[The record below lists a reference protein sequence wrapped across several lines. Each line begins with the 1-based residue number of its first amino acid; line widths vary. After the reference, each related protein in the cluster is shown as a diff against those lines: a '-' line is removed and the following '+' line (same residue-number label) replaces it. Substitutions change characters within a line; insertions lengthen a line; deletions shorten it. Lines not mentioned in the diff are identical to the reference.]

1 MESDEDE
8 DDVIGLDIF
17 DIHDKRSLTPEET
30 ILDPKLQKI
39 LDDFGLMHSYLN
51 DPAPSWTAEDHMASI
66 EKKMTECKLK
76 LDVDYYG
83 CTVKDGTQPVI
94 HRPPIEDVV
103 FYRNSTNM
111 EQPIL
116 GVLRGEAQLQFEQ
129 YPHWKECY
137 ASIYLQGNSIPKNI
151 LEGDMVETVRKQ
163 IDLLP
168 NFTESEY

>member
-1 MESDEDE
+1 MIDSNATSPVRADTLVIHWLTFVMESDEDE

-103 FYRNSTNM
+103 FIEIQQTWSNLFLAYFEVKLNYNSN
-111 EQPIL
+111 
-116 GVLRGEAQLQFEQ
+116 
-129 YPHWKECY
+129 
-137 ASIYLQGNSIPKNI
+137 NI
-151 LEGDMVETVRKQ
+151 LIGKNVT
-163 IDLLP
+163 LLSISKEIQSLKI
-168 NFTESEY
+168 F